1 MKHIK
6 IGREITEVI
15 NRLGLSKSEFGRR
28 VGVQQQNVNRLLE
41 CHYMATNK
49 LEDICEALDY
59 NFFRLWVDDEPTTI
73 NAESSAVSVGS
84 GSATLYNNTQAG
96 APGDTATELERLRS
110 ENEMLR
116 RTVADKQMIIDLL
129 INKKQST

>member
-73 NAESSAVSVGS
+73 KAESSEVSLD
-84 GSATLYNNTQAG
+84 TFIRYIAG
-96 APGDTATELERLRS
+96 NDLCIYFAEKSPNRQRPHDFEDLERKMG
-110 ENEMLR
+110 ENDPKL
-116 RTVADKQMIIDLL
+116 
-129 INKKQST
+129 

>member
-73 NAESSAVSVGS
+73 KAESSAVSVGS
-84 GSATLYNNTQAG
+84 GNATLYNTQAT
-96 APGDTATELERLRS
+96 ALGDTATELEHLRS
-110 ENEMLR
+110 ENEMLK

-129 INKKQST
+129 INKDK

>member
-73 NAESSAVSVGS
+73 KAESSAVSVGS
-84 GSATLYNNTQAG
+84 GTATLYNNTQAG
-96 APGDTATELERLRS
+96 SLGDTATELERLRS
-110 ENEMLR
+110 ENEMLK
-116 RTVADKQMIIDLL
+116 RTVADKQMIIELL
-129 INKKQST
+129 INKNK

>member
-73 NAESSAVSVGS
+73 KAESSAVSTGS
-84 GSATLYNNTQAG
+84 GSATLNYNSQ
-96 APGDTATELERLRS
+96 PGTMVDNASELERLRA
-110 ENEMLR
+110 ENEMLK
-116 RTVADKQMIIDLL
+116 RTVADKQMIIELL
-129 INKKQST
+129 INKDK